1 MHGMHA
7 LDFTPSWCSGYFAC
21 PFFGLDIEAVSTYLA
36 PHLRGSTLDGLDG
49 TPGGTNFHA
58 AAVVLNGKE
67 RISEA
72 APCLAAEVSWLTA
85 RQQSHRRFAMT
96 AIFLA

>member
-67 RISEA
+67 RNLGGRSLSCCGSLMA
-72 APCLAAEVSWLTA
+72 NCSTA
-85 RQQSHRRFAMT
+85 
-96 AIFLA
+96 